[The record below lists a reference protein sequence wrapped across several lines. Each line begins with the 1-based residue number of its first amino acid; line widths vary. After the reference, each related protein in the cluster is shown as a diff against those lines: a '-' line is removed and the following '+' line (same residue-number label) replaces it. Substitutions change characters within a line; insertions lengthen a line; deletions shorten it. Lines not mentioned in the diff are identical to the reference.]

1 MYSEQHLNT
10 LLEKHNKSCFFY
22 KHTQCVKLVICSI
35 SRANLLY
42 RSQWNQLVAILQIW
56 NLQRGKR
63 MHKFYL
69 LLYHFRMYK
78 LKHFD
83 GQIIVMLT
91 YHAGFYYIPIN
102 NLFTIQAHEYNK
114 PDWKF
119 RRSSVRSVS
128 ICVRE
133 RPRTFGN
140 LANHSLPISEGSRSF
155 ANKTAYWT
163 HCLLPPCVTD

>member
-1 MYSEQHLNT
+1 MYNNSPYRRVLDSLVHINEI
-10 LLEKHNKSCFFY
+10 NKTEIIYVYTCFFY

-35 SRANLLY
+35 SHANLLY

-83 GQIIVMLT
+83 GQIIIMLT

-102 NLFTIQAHEYNK
+102 NLYTIQAHEYNK

-119 RRSSVRSVS
+119 RRSCFHRV
-128 ICVRE
+128 
-133 RPRTFGN
+133 
-140 LANHSLPISEGSRSF
+140 
-155 ANKTAYWT
+155 
-163 HCLLPPCVTD
+163 